1 MRQAQGATMKTAI
14 FLSIALALPGAVL
27 ASPPGSADAQRDIY
41 TYALDL
47 DAQGRIEA
55 VAPHGFVP
63 DATGTAL
70 AQDIRGW
77 TFRAGEAGDTR
88 TYLRVVVDRPADA
101 GQGYRVVSATTGPAP
116 EQLTQ
121 PEYPMRDQL
130 SDHQGMVVLKL
141 EVGADGAVSGADV
154 HATSGNVSRA
164 MASRAADAARG
175 WTFTPE
181 QVDGQ
186 PVAAT
191 MLWPVCYLGAQASA
205 SECSWNGP
213 DAQRFSS
220 RSVLPLDANVTLVS
234 STR

>member
-1 MRQAQGATMKTAI
+1 MKTAI
-14 FLSIALALPGAVL
+14 LLSIALAVPAAAL
-27 ASPPGSADAQRDIY
+27 ASPGGAADPQRDIY

-47 DAQGRIEA
+47 DAQGRIEG
-55 VAPHGFVP
+55 VAAHGFTP
-63 DATGTAL
+63 DATSQAL
-70 AQDIRGW
+70 ATEIRGW
-77 TFRAGEAGDTR
+77 SFRAGEASDTR

-101 GQGYRVVSATTGPAP
+101 AGTYRVVSATTGPAP
-116 EQLTQ
+116 DQLTQ

-130 SDHQGMVVLKL
+130 ADRQGMVVLKL
-141 EVGADGAVSGADV
+141 EVGADGAVGGADV

-164 MASRAADAARG
+164 MASRAADAARD

-186 PVAAT
+186 AVAAT
-191 MLWPVCYLGAQASA
+191 LLWPVCYLGAQASA

-220 RSVLPLDANVTLVS
+220 KSVLPLDANVTLVS